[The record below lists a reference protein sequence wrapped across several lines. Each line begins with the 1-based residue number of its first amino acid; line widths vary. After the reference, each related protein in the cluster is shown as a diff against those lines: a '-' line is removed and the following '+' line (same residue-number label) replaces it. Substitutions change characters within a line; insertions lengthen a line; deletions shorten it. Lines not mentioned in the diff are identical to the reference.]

1 MSRSF
6 EKRLERVEKA
16 LAQRSAGECNCADP
30 DAMFIQRRGIDLRQA
45 YREELDLTCPVHPVR
60 RVSKWLVLN
69 IVIVDKDGKRR
80 LNSPTSPEAEE
91 YSRLIEEYRR
101 RRRAQFEAASEGA
114 YDQI

>member
-1 MSRSF
+1 MSKNF
-6 EKRLERVEKA
+6 EKRLDRVEKA
-16 LAQRSAGECNCADP
+16 LAQRSAGKCNCADP
-30 DAMFIQRRGIDLRQA
+30 NAMFCQRYGISLLQA
-45 YREELDLTCPVHPVR
+45 QREELDLTCPVHPVR
-60 RVSKWLVLN
+60 RISKWL
-69 IVIVDKDGKRR
+69 IFVIVDKDGKRS